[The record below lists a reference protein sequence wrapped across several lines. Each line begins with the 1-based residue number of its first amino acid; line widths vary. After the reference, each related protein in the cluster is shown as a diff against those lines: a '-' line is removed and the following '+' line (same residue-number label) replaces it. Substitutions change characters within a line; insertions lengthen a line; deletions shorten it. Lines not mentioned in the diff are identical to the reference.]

1 MDKHIGNCSVQVNVH
16 FVITSDLTYPFSRQ
30 LGFKYGIATFKS
42 YFGRVFSSFAMDNI
56 TCNSTDKTIL
66 DCSYEDETT
75 EDCGPDQ
82 GAGVKCYYDGEHN
95 DCKENYVILNVQNFQ
110 RFS

>member
-1 MDKHIGNCSVQVNVH
+1 MDKHIGNCSVQVKVN
-16 FVITSDLTYPFSRQ
+16 FVITFYLICTFSRQ
-30 LGFKYGIATFKS
+30 LGFQYGIATFKS
-42 YFGRVFSSFAMDNI
+42 HFERVYSSFAMVNV
-56 TCNSTDKTIL
+56 TCNSTDKTIQ
-66 DCSYEDETT
+66 DCSYEDDTT

-95 DCKENYVILNVQNFQ
+95 DCRENYLILNIHNFQ